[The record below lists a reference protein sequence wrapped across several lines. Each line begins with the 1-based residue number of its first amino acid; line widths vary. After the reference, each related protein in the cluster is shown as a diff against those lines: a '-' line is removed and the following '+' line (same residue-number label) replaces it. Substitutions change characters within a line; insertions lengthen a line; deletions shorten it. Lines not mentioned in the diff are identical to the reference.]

1 MKTICAFCKVKDDAD
16 IIESFCRYHLK
27 ILDFL
32 VIYDDDSSD
41 STPDIVRK
49 LVQEGLSIEL
59 IQTSKGRP
67 VTSGYKERSLQVD
80 ALFTHI
86 FKKYDADWIFPMN
99 VDEFLYCEDGQ
110 NPRLELEK
118 LCESTEYRFYW
129 RTSVYCQEP
138 MDSTVFLPNY
148 FREFRDPNL
157 EFFTKTIFSREIVC
171 NLGGKYAPG
180 NHIID
185 IRDKKVRAKVAV
197 VHHQSLRVAH
207 FPIHSIRNALVKV
220 VCVNLLVSQFKGLRP
235 FHYNR
240 IYNQIKSDG
249 IPTQEYM
256 RKFSLEYSLLPEQ
269 MGTHISTIEQFRGA
283 LKADFLQNDIKLLYT
298 DYQNSNFLGPIL
310 SFFEFLLEDQ
320 KVRYGK
326 QKILFGAGTYGK
338 RAFDYYGD
346 DLVYAFADTKK
357 HGMQYLRKPVI
368 DPCMLQNLS
377 SEYEIIVCAVEH
389 HSIMEFL
396 NEIGAPDYKLFHQ
409 IEALI

>member
-16 IIESFCRYHLK
+16 IIESYCRYNLNF
-27 ILDFL
+27 LDSI
-32 VIYDDDSSD
+32 VIYDDNSSD

-49 LVQEGLSIEL
+49 LAQEGLAVEL
-59 IQTSKGRP
+59 IQASKERP
-67 VTSGYKERSLQVD
+67 VSSGYKEISLQVD
-80 ALFTHI
+80 ALFMHI
-86 FKKYDADWIFPMN
+86 FKKYDADWIFPLD
-99 VDEFLYCEDGQ
+99 VDEFLFCEDGQ

-118 LCESTEYRFYW
+118 LCESTEHRFYW
-129 RTSVYCQEP
+129 RTSIYCQEP

-157 EFFTKTIFSREIVC
+157 ESFTKTIFSRQIIC
-171 NLGGKYAPG
+171 NLGGKIAPG
-180 NHIID
+180 NHSID
-185 IRDKKVRAKVAV
+185 IRDEKARAKVAV
-197 VHHQSLRVAH
+197 VHHQNLRIAH
-207 FPIHSIRNALVKV
+207 FPIRSIRNTLVKII
-220 VCVNLLVSQFKGLRP
+220 CVKLLVSQFIGFAP
-235 FHYNR
+235 FHYDR

-249 IPTQEYM
+249 IPTQEQM

-269 MGTHISTIEQFRGA
+269 MGVHVSTIERFRGA
-283 LKADFLQNDIKLLYT
+283 LKADFLENDIKLSYT
-298 DYQNSNFLGPIL
+298 DYQSNNFLGPIL
-310 SFFEFLLEDQ
+310 SFFELLLESQ

-346 DLVYAFADTKK
+346 DMVYAFADTKK

-368 DPCMLQNLS
+368 DPCTLQNLS
-377 SEYEIIVCAVEH
+377 SEYEIIVCAVEY
-389 HSIMEFL
+389 HSIIEFL